1 RLLDLH
7 PGRSEEGVMCKLRVA
22 DLETLPVYEA
32 LSYVWGDPNALTH
45 IKVNGTTLHVTANLN
60 AALRRLRHSSTMR
73 CLWVDALCINQQ
85 DVLEKQ
91 QQIALM
97 RDIYASATAVAMWLG
112 EPWLRGKDARVECT
126 PKFLSDPDFLPSHV
140 VSLLAPFFVPLP
152 VNTVNGAAL
161 EQVYSLPSGFRRTLE
176 KLPGELSPIWEDYY
190 AERDG
195 FRLRGRPQ
203 CDATSAWCHREGKF
217 ETRL

>member
-1 RLLDLH
+1 
-7 PGRSEEGVMCKLRVA
+7 
-22 DLETLPVYEA
+22 
-32 LSYVWGDPNALTH
+32 
-45 IKVNGTTLHVTANLN
+45 
-60 AALRRLRHSSTMR
+60 MR

-126 PKFLSDPDFLPSHV
+126 PKFLSDLDFLPSHV
-140 VSLLAPFFVPLP
+140 VSLLAPFFVPVP

-190 AERDG
+190 AEEMGLDFEGAHSVMQQVHGVIEKANSRPVFEEFYSFQRWAGSSQEQKLSG
-195 FRLRGRPQ
+195 FDWEKEYSIAKILRSPL
-203 CDATSAWCHREGKF
+203 DAQQ
-217 ETRL
+217 